1 MFKKRYLKSGKVKVE
16 FTLPDAIA
24 AEAETVYLVGDFNN
38 WDASVTPME
47 KLKNG
52 KFKVALDLEPNHE
65 YRFRYLVDKQWH
77 NDWDADRY
85 VANPFSG
92 DDSVVSTHS

>member
-1 MFKKRYLKSGKVKVE
+1 M
-16 FTLPDAIA
+16 
-24 AEAETVYLVGDFNN
+24 
-38 WDASVTPME
+38 
-47 KLKNG
+47 
-52 KFKVALDLEPNHE
+52 DLEPNHE